1 VSILSYCFVML
12 SVLQVGEI
20 RVADDSDFKKLKALS
35 DDFNNWKQEYQK
47 NSTSVW
53 TKNNDVSNFQIIK
66 VILDSY
72 ITALS
77 THTVC

>member
-1 VSILSYCFVML
+1 ML

>member
-1 VSILSYCFVML
+1 ML

-47 NSTSVW
+47 NNTSVW

-66 VILDSY
+66 VIWDSY